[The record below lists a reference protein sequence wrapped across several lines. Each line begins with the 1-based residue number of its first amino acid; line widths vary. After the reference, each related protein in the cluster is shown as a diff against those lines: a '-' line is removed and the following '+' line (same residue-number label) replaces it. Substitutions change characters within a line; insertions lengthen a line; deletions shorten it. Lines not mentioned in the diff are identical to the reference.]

1 MNEYLK
7 LCSARAR
14 ELARKP
20 YPLTAAQIAALT
32 GISEHRARQIIRE
45 EARRAAQG

>member
-20 YPLTAAQIAALT
+20 YPLTA
-32 GISEHRARQIIRE
+32 
-45 EARRAAQG
+45 RRPRTS